1 MNLLLIALPSAQS
14 KMKEQFLEL
23 QDALIKTKQF
33 VATLNDKMEQL
44 TEDKSELQKRLNTLE
59 NMFASYKEKAMSIVN
74 EQDDIIKLYKDILE
88 HGNLLGGILSISERQ
103 SIQSEIQR
111 VKHIC
116 DLRVR
121 DKKNTRDLMQF
132 LDPSLFQNLLGKVK
146 SQCPTLINILEQLVL
161 SSNAARSIKK
171 TPDMKMKAAIHLLAS
186 VLDVRDQNARNDIPI
201 LFGLLCLSFGAGPS
215 LITVL
220 QHLGLTES
228 HPVL

>member
-1 MNLLLIALPSAQS
+1 M
-14 KMKEQFLEL
+14 MKEQFLEL
-23 QDALIKTKQF
+23 QDALVKTKHF
-33 VATLNDKMEQL
+33 AATLSDQMEQL
-44 TEDKSELQKRLNTLE
+44 TEDKSELQKCLDTLE

-74 EQDDIIKLYKDILE
+74 EQDDIINLYKDILE

-111 VKHIC
+111 VKHIF
-116 DLRVR
+116 DLEIR
-121 DKKNTRDLMQF
+121 DKKNAKKDLMHF
-132 LDPSLFQNLLGKVK
+132 LDPSLFQTLLGKVK

-161 SSNAARSIKK
+161 SCNASRSIKK

-186 VLDVRDQNARNDIPI
+186 VLDVRDQNARNDIPV

-228 HPVL
+228 YAVL